1 MYTRVFN
8 KMTAEDIQAYLDRG
22 GNTLFIA
29 VGVVEVHGSMP
40 VDVEQ
45 VIPEGFALAMA
56 EKGDGL
62 AVTNLPFFFPGGT
75 VISPATVQVSVRE
88 SINYLMMLSRS
99 FIAQGFRKLFFVSA
113 HGPARLYIDAA
124 CRDIFQET
132 KVHACHLNIGD
143 VTMRDPNFAF
153 TDFDAMGCG
162 AYKMLHQMEF
172 LKIDP
177 NAPEPEPRDP
187 QNTNAPYERL
197 ARLLR
202 PYGSPVSIVFGDP
215 KEHGGGR
222 AFRSEEE
229 RLERCEYGEKLIRR
243 YVDGMDLEG
252 IKQALDDYDVYVK
265 EMMNKI
271 PRLKG
276 TY

>member
-1 MYTRVFN
+1 MSEKRTGQSEYLVQAKDIHTSFPFDKKIRVQAVDGVSLELKRGEIVGLVGESGSGKSVTSIEYPAADPAPRQGGGRGLCGRHPGQRAGIRPGQRGSPQRARRPHRHDLN
-8 KMTAEDIQAYLDRG
+8 VGDMTM
-22 GNTLFIA
+22 
-29 VGVVEVHGSMP
+29 H
-40 VDVEQ
+40 
-45 VIPEGFALAMA
+45 
-56 EKGDGL
+56 
-62 AVTNLPFFFPGGT
+62 
-75 VISPATVQVSVRE
+75 
-88 SINYLMMLSRS
+88 
-99 FIAQGFRKLFFVSA
+99 
-113 HGPARLYIDAA
+113 
-124 CRDIFQET
+124 
-132 KVHACHLNIGD
+132 
-143 VTMRDPNFAF
+143 DPNFQF

-172 LKIDP
+172 LKVDP

-229 RLERCEYGEKLIRR
+229 RLERCEHGEKLIRR

-252 IKQALDDYDVYVK
+252 IKQALDEYDVYVK
-265 EMMNKI
+265 QMMEKT

-276 TY
+276 IY